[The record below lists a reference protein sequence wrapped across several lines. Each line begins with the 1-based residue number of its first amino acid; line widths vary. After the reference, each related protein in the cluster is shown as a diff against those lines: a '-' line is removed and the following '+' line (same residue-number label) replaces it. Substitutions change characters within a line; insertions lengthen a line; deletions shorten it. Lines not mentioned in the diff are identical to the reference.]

1 MRYQAQ
7 PPLHALYLS
16 FVSDSDSL
24 YHRLFSHPGMVEEL
38 VREFVPEALAAGL
51 DFSGLQ
57 RVNPKFHIGRRSTRR
72 REGDV
77 IWRLPTR
84 EGADIYLY
92 LLMEFQ
98 SKSEWWM
105 AVRTQVYEG
114 LLWQQVIDE
123 KKLMAGARLP
133 PLLLLVLYN
142 GVRRW
147 NAPTQT
153 GELIALSPDSPL
165 WPWQPQSRYY
175 LLDIGAFPKDELA
188 RRSSLAALLFRL
200 EQRHSPEEFRE
211 LLAEVVGWFRQ
222 HEDFERLRGL
232 FAELVREALAELG
245 VKVPVPEDLLEMKS
259 NLSTWGKTWKQQWL
273 AEGRVEGLARGKA
286 EGKAE
291 ALLCLLVERFGA
303 VAPPWRK
310 RIRGAELA
318 TLDRW
323 FKRAIVARD
332 LSSVF
337 EPPR

>member
-1 MRYQAQ
+1 
-7 PPLHALYLS
+7 
-16 FVSDSDSL
+16 
-24 YHRLFSHPGMVEEL
+24 MVEEL

-57 RVNPKFHIGRRSTRR
+57 RVNPKFHVGRRRSARR

-84 EGADIYLY
+84 AGADIYLY

-105 AVRTQVYEG
+105 AVRAQVYEG

-123 KKLMAGARLP
+123 KKLKAGARLP

-147 NAPTQT
+147 DAPTET
-153 GELIALSPDSPL
+153 RELVALSPDSTL
-165 WPWQPQSRYY
+165 WSWQPQGRYY
-175 LLDIGAFPKDELA
+175 LLDIGAFPRDELA
-188 RRSSLAALLFRL
+188 RRASLAALLFRL
-200 EQRHSPEEFRE
+200 EQAHLPEELEE
-211 LLAEVVGWFRQ
+211 LVPEVIGWFRG
-222 HEDFERLRGL
+222 HEGYERLREL
-232 FAELVREALAELG
+232 FVELVRTAVADLG
-245 VKVPVPEDLLEMKS
+245 VKVSKSEEWEEEWQDMRS
-259 NLSTWGKTWKQQWL
+259 NLLRLGEISKRHYL
-273 AEGRVEGLARGKA
+273 AEGKAQGKA
-286 EGKAE
+286 EGLAKGEAKGKSE

>member
-1 MRYQAQ
+1 
-7 PPLHALYLS
+7 
-16 FVSDSDSL
+16 
-24 YHRLFSHPGMVEEL
+24 MVEEL

-57 RVNPKFHIGRRSTRR
+57 RVNPKFHIGRRSARR

-84 EGADIYLY
+84 EGADVYLY

-105 AVRTQVYEG
+105 AVRAQVYEG

-123 KKLMAGARLP
+123 KKLKAGARLP

-147 NAPTQT
+147 DAPTET
-153 GELIALSPDSPL
+153 RELVALSPDSAL
-165 WPWQPQSRYY
+165 WRWQPQARYY
-175 LLDIGAFPKDELA
+175 LLDIGAFPRDELA
-188 RRSSLAALLFRL
+188 RRASLAALLFRL
-200 EQRHSPEEFRE
+200 EQEHLPEELEE
-211 LLAEVVGWFRQ
+211 LVPEVIGWFRG
-222 HEDFERLRGL
+222 HEGNGWLREL
-232 FAELVREALAELG
+232 FVELVRTAVADLG
-245 VKVPVPEDLLEMKS
+245 VKVSKSEEWEEEWQDMRS
-259 NLSTWGKTWKQQWL
+259 NLLRLGETWKRHYMAEGMAEGMAQGMAQGKAQGL
-273 AEGRVEGLARGKA
+273 AEGEAK
-286 EGKAE
+286 GKAE
-291 ALLCLLVERFGA
+291 ALLCLLAERFGA
-303 VAPPWRK
+303 VAPPWRR
-310 RIRGAELA
+310 RIRSAELA

-337 EPPR
+337 EPPS